1 MRDLDIY
8 GQALL
13 LAILQGLTEF
23 LPISSSAHLILLP
36 WMCQWENPLIDS
48 LLFDVALHLGTLL
61 AILWYFRADWWEL
74 AKAGGKLLIHHR
86 IDPFS
91 TRLFVYILLASI
103 PAAVA
108 GLSLE
113 KYIESVFRNP
123 ILIVIPLILV
133 SFLMLQAERKARQEK
148 GLNRLDLRH
157 AFLIGLAQAL
167 ALFPGVSRSGITITA
182 GLFLGY
188 QREAVTRFSFLL
200 STPAIAGAA
209 LLQFRHLFRS
219 GIGTEWPVFALGILI
234 SAFVGYAA
242 IAFLLRYLRN
252 HTLNLFAGY
261 RLVLAGFTIF
271 FILWRR

>member
-1 MRDLDIY
+1 MREWDVY
-8 GQALL
+8 WQALL

-48 LLFDVALHLGTLL
+48 LLFNVALHLGTLL
-61 AILWYFRADWWEL
+61 AILWYFRADWWDL
-74 AKAGGKLLIHHR
+74 VKAGGKILVHHR
-86 IDPFS
+86 IDQS
-91 TRLFVYILLASI
+91 SSRLFLSILLASI
-103 PAAVA
+103 PAAIT

-113 KYIESVFRNP
+113 KYIETVFRDP
-123 ILIVIPLILV
+123 LLIVIPLIIV
-133 SFLMLQAERKARQEK
+133 SFLMIQVEKKARQRS
-148 GLNRLDLRH
+148 GLNQMFLRD

-167 ALFPGVSRSGITITA
+167 ALFPGVSRSGITIVT

-188 QREAVTRFSFLL
+188 QREAATRFSFLL
-200 STPAIAGAA
+200 STPAIAGAT
-209 LLQFRHLFRS
+209 LLQFRHLFHS
-219 GIGTEWPVFALGILI
+219 GFGTEWTVFALGILI
-234 SAFVGYAA
+234 SALVGYAA